1 MRRYTQERE
10 DVGQD
15 LCQTEMS
22 WKDTH
27 DKSPLSAGSATR
39 HSETSL
45 EDTHKIKSL
54 CLQDIRRDIL
64 KHQEKIHKGE
74 NTFACRMC
82 DKTFWN
88 ITRRY
93 TQKKSH
99 LPPGCTK
106 RHSEISREETH
117 RRKAL
122 CLQDV
127 SRDTLK
133 RHEKIH
139 TEEKPFACTMYQ
151 ETFWNVTRRY
161 TQEKSLLPVGY
172 ATRPLLIGTTRNFMR
187 RYTQDKSPLP
197 AGYEM
202 RHSEVSWEDTNKRK
216 ALCLQDVRR
225 DILKHQVE
233 IHTAEKPFA
242 CRMCDKTFWNIMRRY
257 TQERSPMP
265 AGVATRHFEILGED
279 TQRRKALFLQDV
291 PQDILKC
298 HKKIHIGEKPFA
310 CKMCDEKFWN
320 VKWWDTQEKSLQ
332 DVRRD
337 LCQSERPETSWE
349 NVHRRKTICMWDV

>member
-1 MRRYTQERE
+1 MCDETFWNIMRRYTREKSPLPAGCVKRHSVNIIRYTQERG

-15 LCQTEMS
+15 LCQSEMS
-22 WKDTH
+22 CKDTH
-27 DKSPLSAGSATR
+27 DKSPLSAGSATK

-45 EDTHKIKSL
+45 VDTHKIKSL

-74 NTFACRMC
+74 NPFACRMC

-106 RHSEISREETH
+106 RHSEISREEIH

-172 ATRPLLIGTTRNFMR
+172 ATRPLLIGTTRNFMW
-187 RYTQDKSPLP
+187 RYTQDKS
-197 AGYEM
+197 
-202 RHSEVSWEDTNKRK
+202 T
-216 ALCLQDVRR
+216 
-225 DILKHQVE
+225 
-233 IHTAEKPFA
+233 
-242 CRMCDKTFWNIMRRY
+242 
-257 TQERSPMP
+257 
-265 AGVATRHFEILGED
+265 
-279 TQRRKALFLQDV
+279 
-291 PQDILKC
+291 
-298 HKKIHIGEKPFA
+298 
-310 CKMCDEKFWN
+310 
-320 VKWWDTQEKSLQ
+320 
-332 DVRRD
+332 
-337 LCQSERPETSWE
+337 
-349 NVHRRKTICMWDV
+349 